1 MSPDCLMFF
10 SPYQK
15 AKSSYIL
22 LEESLMPRISD
33 MLVIVYDDHISFRGK
48 SEFGGVWPVTGG
60 EALLDAYFIL
70 PAPMDAARVTSVTEQ
85 APGKYVHHV
94 MIGSTADVNEE
105 LLSWYCQAH
114 ETANA

>member
-22 LEESLMPRISD
+22 LEESLMPDISD

-60 EALLDAYFIL
+60 DAVLDAYFIL
-70 PAPMDAARVTSVTEQ
+70 PAPMDASRVTSVTEQ
-85 APGKYVHHV
+85 APGKFYHHV
-94 MIGSTADVNEE
+94 TIGGTADVDEE
-105 LLSWYCQAH
+105 LLTWFRNAH
-114 ETANA
+114 DAINA